1 MNADVQFEVVF
12 SLERLL
18 ADLALEP
25 PANAVSGEVASEVSL
40 AWKNL
45 LVRKKR
51 DFNFFFFLIDLDF
64 L

>member
-25 PANAVSGEVASEVSL
+25 PTNAMSGEVASKVSL

-45 LVRKKR
+45 LIRKKT
-51 DFNFFFFLIDLDF
+51 DFNF
-64 L
+64 